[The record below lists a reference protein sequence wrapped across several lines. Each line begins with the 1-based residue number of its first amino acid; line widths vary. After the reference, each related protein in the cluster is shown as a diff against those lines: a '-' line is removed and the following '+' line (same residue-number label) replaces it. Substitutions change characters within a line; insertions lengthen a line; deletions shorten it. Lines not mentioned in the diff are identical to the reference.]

1 MANGMEFNAASVSVE
16 EDEDL
21 WRVAFADS
29 QFNARHYLVLQRGK
43 APDAQD
49 VELGLD
55 GYSVEVNDPENA
67 CYGGVEL
74 LEFARDYIAVT
85 FEDDALPSL
94 DGATTVVVRFALRG
108 KQRDQLRGCL
118 ARIFDGYGCFIDAD
132 G

>member
-1 MANGMEFNAASVSVE
+1 MDFTAASVSVE

-29 QFNARHYLVLQRGK
+29 RFNARRYLVLQRAK

-55 GYSVEVNDPENA
+55 GYSVEVNDPANA
-67 CYGGVEL
+67 CYGGVDLFEL
-74 LEFARDYIAVT
+74 ARDHVAVT
-85 FEDDALPSL
+85 FEDDALPGL

-108 KQRDQLRGCL
+108 KQRAELRGCL
-118 ARIFDGYGCFIDAD
+118 ARIFEGYGCFVDAD
-132 G
+132 V

>member
-1 MANGMEFNAASVSVE
+1 MDFTAASVSVE

-21 WRVAFADS
+21 WRVAFADAE
-29 QFNARHYLVLQRGK
+29 FNARRYLVLQRGK
-43 APDAQD
+43 APDPQD

-55 GYSVEVNDPENA
+55 GYSIEVNDPENA

-74 LEFARDYIAVT
+74 FELARGHAAVT
-85 FEDDALPSL
+85 FEEDALPGL
-94 DGATTVVVRFALRG
+94 DGTTTVIVRFSLRG

-132 G
+132 A

>member
-1 MANGMEFNAASVSVE
+1 VDFTAASVSVE

-29 QFNARHYLVLQRGK
+29 RFNARRYLVLQRGK

-55 GYSVEVNDPENA
+55 GYSVEVDGPENA
-67 CYGGVEL
+67 CYGGVALFEL
-74 LEFARDYIAVT
+74 ARDHAAVT
-85 FEDDALPSL
+85 FEEDALPGL
-94 DGATTVVVRFALRG
+94 DGATRVVVRFALRG
-108 KQRDQLRGCL
+108 RQYDQLRGCL
-118 ARIFDGYGCFIDAD
+118 ARIFDGDGCFVDAE

>member
-1 MANGMEFNAASVSVE
+1 MDFTAASVSVE

-29 QFNARHYLVLQRGK
+29 RFNARRYLVLQRGK

-55 GYSVEVNDPENA
+55 GYSVEVDGPENA
-67 CYGGVEL
+67 CYGGVALFEL
-74 LEFARDYIAVT
+74 ARDHAAVT
-85 FEDDALPSL
+85 FEEDALPGL
-94 DGATTVVVRFALRG
+94 DGATRVVVRFALRG
-108 KQRDQLRGCL
+108 RQYDQLRGCL
-118 ARIFDGYGCFIDAD
+118 ARIFDGDGCFVDAE

>member
-1 MANGMEFNAASVSVE
+1 MDFNAASVSVE

-29 QFNARHYLVLQRGK
+29 RFNARRYLVFQRGK

-55 GYSVEVNDPENA
+55 GYSVEVNTPENA

-74 LEFARDYIAVT
+74 FELAHDHAAVT
-85 FEDDALPSL
+85 FEEDALPGL
-94 DGATTVVVRFALRG
+94 DGVATVIVRFSLRG

-118 ARIFDGYGCFIDAD
+118 ARIFDGYGCFLDA
-132 G
+132 GG